1 MRPSRRAAAVLV
13 TVSVL
18 AGTLALLSGVAE
30 SAGGVADTTFNT
42 TGARI
47 VDIDDNDALT
57 DLVLQSDGKPVF
69 LTDTITGF
77 SITRLTILG
86 ALDTTFGT
94 GGSLASTAMSVATA
108 VALQT
113 TGKLIVVGRSAV
125 TGGDLVIARYTT
137 AGVLDTTFG
146 TSGVTTVDY
155 SGAASGGSDVLVL
168 ADDTIV

>member
-1 MRPSRRAAAVLV
+1 MRPRRRAAAVLV

-77 SITRLTILG
+77 SVTRLTTLG
-86 ALDTTFGT
+86 ALDTTFAT
-94 GGSLASTAMSVATA
+94 GGSLASTSMSVATG
-108 VALQT
+108 VAQQS
-113 TGKLIVVGRSAV
+113 TGKLVVVGRTTAS
-125 TGGDLVIARYTT
+125 GGDL
-137 AGVLDTTFG
+137 
-146 TSGVTTVDY
+146 
-155 SGAASGGSDVLVL
+155 
-168 ADDTIV
+168 